1 MGEHSPAPHHVGE
14 WKVGE
19 GYPGARKGEPRGE
32 LHAAGKGTGD
42 NGRRNNGER
51 GLETDVDDVGIT
63 STVLT
68 AFLKLRP

>member
-1 MGEHSPAPHHVGE
+1 MSA
-14 WKVGE
+14 
-19 GYPGARKGEPRGE
+19 ARKGEPRGE